1 MNDNEVQ
8 MEKIKLKARIEMMEG
23 FVEYL
28 LVDNEIVDASPI
40 LKPKAKKLL
49 EQLSDFKN
57 HVV

>member
-1 MNDNEVQ
+1 MNDNEVAL
-8 MEKIKLKARIEMMEG
+8 EKIKLKARIEMMEG

-57 HVV
+57 HVL

>member
-1 MNDNEVQ
+1 MNDNEVAL
-8 MEKIKLKARIEMMEG
+8 EKIKLKTRIEMMEG

>member
-1 MNDNEVQ
+1 MTDNEWII
-8 MEKIKLKARIEMMEG
+8 EKIKLKDRIQMMEG

-40 LKPKAKKLL
+40 LKPKAIKLL

-57 HVV
+57 HIH

>member
-1 MNDNEVQ
+1 MNDNEVAL
-8 MEKIKLKARIEMMEG
+8 EKIKLKARIEMMEG

-40 LKPKAKKLL
+40 LKPKAIKLL

>member
-1 MNDNEVQ
+1 MNDNEVAL
-8 MEKIKLKARIEMMEG
+8 EKIKLKARIEMMEG